1 MDKYEFEFMAE
12 DGEVDY
18 THTSRVEGKLCL
30 SNNFRKVNV
39 GSLMGCRNKTRCIDV
54 SIIKMA
60 LTNSSELLRKCQNN
74 AGTQQFD
81 TSEPLC

>member
-30 SNNFRKVNV
+30 SNDF
-39 GSLMGCRNKTRCIDV
+39 
-54 SIIKMA
+54 
-60 LTNSSELLRKCQNN
+60 SE
-74 AGTQQFD
+74 G
-81 TSEPLC
+81 